1 MAADIKGKVAVV
13 TGGATGMGR
22 AAALEFGRLGA
33 KVAVVTGSNVAGGQ
47 ETVRMIEAE
56 GGEAA
61 FFQCNITKE
70 ADVAAMIAA
79 VVEKWGRIDCAFNNA
94 GIGPD
99 GKRIPFAPLVD
110 FSVTDF
116 DDILA
121 VNLRGVFLC
130 LKYEMAQMIKQ
141 GHGGSI
147 VNTSS
152 VGGLRM
158 VPGFGAYGPS
168 KAGINA
174 ITQTAAL
181 EGGHDGIRVNV
192 VCPGPTL
199 GTVLMDNNIGS
210 QPDPKAFEADMS
222 AHVPLGKLG
231 TTEDIAN
238 TVVWL
243 LSDMAGHVTGETIAV
258 CGGMQI

>member
-1 MAADIKGKVAVV
+1 MKDLAGKVAIV
-13 TGGATGMGR
+13 TGGSSGMG
-22 AAALEFGRLGA
+22 AATAIKLAEYGV
-33 KVAVVTGSNVAGGQ
+33 KVVVTGSGNVAGGM
-47 ETVRMIEAE
+47 ETLEKIKAA
-56 GGEAA
+56 GGEGI
-61 FFQCNITKE
+61 FVKC
-70 ADVAAMIAA
+70 DVSREDDVKAL
-79 VVEKWGRIDCAFNNA
+79 VEKTVETYGRLDLAFNNA

-210 QPDPKAFEADMS
+210 QPDPKTFEADMS

-243 LSDMAGHVTGETIAV
+243 LSDLAGHVTGETIAV

>member
-1 MAADIKGKVAVV
+1 M
-13 TGGATGMGR
+13 
-22 AAALEFGRLGA
+22 
-33 KVAVVTGSNVAGGQ
+33 
-47 ETVRMIEAE
+47 
-56 GGEAA
+56 
-61 FFQCNITKE
+61 
-70 ADVAAMIAA
+70 
-79 VVEKWGRIDCAFNNA
+79 
-94 GIGPD
+94 
-99 GKRIPFAPLVD
+99 
-110 FSVTDF
+110 TDF

>member
-1 MAADIKGKVAVV
+1 MKDLAGKVAIV
-13 TGGATGMGR
+13 TGGSSGMG
-22 AAALEFGRLGA
+22 AATAIKLAEYGV
-33 KVAVVTGSNVAGGQ
+33 KVVVTGSGNVAGGM
-47 ETVRMIEAE
+47 ETVEKIKAA
-56 GGEAA
+56 GGEGM
-61 FFQCNITKE
+61 FVKC
-70 ADVAAMIAA
+70 DVSREDDVKAL
-79 VVEKWGRIDCAFNNA
+79 VEKTVETYGRLDLAFNNA

-99 GKRIPFAPLVD
+99 GKRILFAPLVD
-110 FSVTDF
+110 FSVKDF

-141 GHGGSI
+141 GQGGSI